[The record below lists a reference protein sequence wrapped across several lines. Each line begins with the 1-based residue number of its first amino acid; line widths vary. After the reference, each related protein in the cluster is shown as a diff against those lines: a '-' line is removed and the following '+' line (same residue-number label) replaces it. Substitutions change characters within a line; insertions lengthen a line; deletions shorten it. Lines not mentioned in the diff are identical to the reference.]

1 MPLLGMDT
9 AALLR
14 KLEPLVPEKVRHWH
28 RVRDTA
34 DADIRA
40 LVDREIAHT
49 AHQLLGNYRKKILLS
64 LPARDVA
71 KGTIHL
77 GTAVYDQP
85 KWPVGISD
93 SELLQNL
100 AIFGRSGAGKTN
112 VAFHLLDQLVARK
125 VPFLFL
131 DWKRTARHLLPHLKH
146 RVAVYTA
153 GRSLAP
159 MQFNPFIPP
168 PGIESHIYLNLLID
182 VLAAAYTLGEGAKS
196 VVQRA
201 ISACYQAKNW
211 PTPQDVLSAVEAQE
225 ARNRAAGWQV
235 SAQRALQ
242 SLVFSKVL
250 EASPAG
256 QEDLIQSLAEGSTII
271 ELDGLDES
279 TKRFLVPMLCL
290 WLYRIKLASGVRER
304 LTFVIFVEEAHH
316 VLYRQEHRAK
326 ESVMNMLLRQC
337 REIGIGMVVIDQH
350 PHLISSAALGNT
362 YTGICLNLKDP
373 SDISRAAG
381 LSLVDDTEK
390 HSFSMLPVGQ
400 AIVKLQ
406 DRWRRPF
413 LVQFPLV
420 DVAKGAVTD
429 ERLSALLSGSLTGS
443 ALKRRVAGES
453 KGIPR
458 ILGRDSVLEEDG
470 LRLMEDVLEH
480 PEDGVRVRYARLGMS
495 TRRGHAL
502 KEQLVRQGWLEQALI
517 ETGQTR
523 KLLLR
528 LSSEARNAL
537 GMNTAAGRGSLAHEY
552 WKQHYAHKFEEQ
564 GYIVVLEYPRVG
576 GQVDV
581 YASKEAERVGIE
593 VETGKSDV
601 VGNVKNCLLSNFD
614 RALVVATDEA
624 AMAKV
629 ERQLGKAGLLIPGRV
644 KVVLRAACE
653 GVERLHEQPGRA
665 EALIGWDAQG
675 EAATPFDS
683 DSDERGVDQGL
694 ENLDRRR

>member
-1 MPLLGMDT
+1 MDT

-49 AHQLLGNYRKKILLS
+49 AHQTLGDYRKKILLS
-64 LPARDVA
+64 LPPRDVA
-71 KGTIHL
+71 KGKIDL
-77 GTAVYDQP
+77 GAAVYNGP

-112 VAFHLLDQLVARK
+112 VAFHLLEQLVARK
-125 VPFLFL
+125 IPLLFL
-131 DWKRTARHLLPHLKH
+131 DWKRTARHLVPHLKR

-168 PGIESHIYLNLLID
+168 PGIEPHIYVNQLID
-182 VLAAAYTLGEGAKS
+182 VLSAAYTLGEGAKS

-201 ISACYQAKNW
+201 ISTCYQAKNW

-225 ARNRAAGWQV
+225 ARNRAVGWQV
-235 SAQRALQ
+235 SARRALQ

-250 EASPAG
+250 ETSPAG

-271 ELDGLDES
+271 ELDSLDDS

-290 WLYRIKLASGVRER
+290 WLYRVKLASGVREQ
-304 LTFVIFVEEAHH
+304 LSFVIFVEEAHH
-316 VLYRQEHRAK
+316 VLYRQEHRTK

-362 YTGICLNLKDP
+362 YTSICLNLKDP

-381 LSLVDDTEK
+381 LSLVDDFEK
-390 HSFSMLPVGQ
+390 RLFSMLPVGQ

-420 DVAKGAVTD
+420 DVDKGNMTD
-429 ERLSALLSGSLTGS
+429 ELLKQYRAGMANSAQLRAGIRNTHGEGPAGTGDRFLTEHEFRFLHDVLQHEDDGVKARYKRLAWSVDRGNAVKEVL
-443 ALKRRVAGES
+443 LKR
-453 KGIPR
+453 
-458 ILGRDSVLEEDG
+458 
-470 LRLMEDVLEH
+470 
-480 PEDGVRVRYARLGMS
+480 
-495 TRRGHAL
+495 
-502 KEQLVRQGWLEQALI
+502 GWLLDQ
-517 ETGQTR
+517 TVPVGKTR
-523 KLLLR
+523 KVLLTLP
-528 LSSEARNAL
+528 SKARTLL
-537 GMNTAAGRGSLAHEY
+537 GTHTKDIPPSFLVHEY
-552 WKQHYAHKFEEQ
+552 WKRYYAALFLDADHNVRIEAPRQ
-564 GYIVVLEYPRVG
+564 GG
-576 GQVDV
+576 SVDLL
-581 YASKEAERVGIE
+581 ATKANKTFAIE
-593 VETGKSDV
+593 IETGKSNV
-601 VGNVKNCLLSNFD
+601 VANVQNGLLSGFD
-614 RALVVATDEA
+614 TIIVVATDQA
-624 AMAKV
+624 AMSRV
-629 ERQLGKAGLLIPGRV
+629 EKRLGHAGLIIPLRIQL
-644 KVVLRAACE
+644 VLRDE
-653 GVERLHEQPGRA
+653 FQFPK
-665 EALIGWDAQG
+665 DAHVHHGPQ
-675 EAATPFDS
+675 S
-683 DSDERGVDQGL
+683 
-694 ENLDRRR
+694 